1 MKEIKTF
8 LPAEIVESFKKF
20 ADKTVRNVEGFAYSV
35 GKPYD
40 KVFIHRTIN
49 PDGKR
54 GNDVKKFHEICD
66 LTIMIPEEKD
76 WRLVATFKDGAFTPV
91 DPTQELHFKN
101 PRHGAEYG
109 KCDYCGHWCIN
120 SYVIENVKTGD
131 ELQVGCECI
140 KKFGLNGVCFLSEF
154 TRKLYETYGGM
165 ISYATDEEFGDLLPI
180 WKGDDDKS
188 SWKDAIFKAD
198 MIMAAKAQYDICP
211 IYKKGERIGNYFY
224 RSETLDS
231 IDNILVKKSFKMDDA
246 YVKAV
251 CEFGAKIEPKTEFE
265 EGKLAIVKNFYC
277 FRTQSVYAF
286 FLVKAYED
294 SLKPKSKIEKG
305 MQVKVV
311 GKVIQQRHEETYYGI
326 TEINSILTD
335 KGVSCQ
341 RIGKISTTKENGV
354 TRTVFYAI
362 VKDIRNGIVHLDR
375 ATKNPKKGKSVI
387 EI

>member
-1 MKEIKTF
+1 
-8 LPAEIVESFKKF
+8 
-20 ADKTVRNVEGFAYSV
+20 
-35 GKPYD
+35 
-40 KVFIHRTIN
+40 
-49 PDGKR
+49 
-54 GNDVKKFHEICD
+54 
-66 LTIMIPEEKD
+66 
-76 WRLVATFKDGAFTPV
+76 
-91 DPTQELHFKN
+91 
-101 PRHGAEYG
+101 
-109 KCDYCGHWCIN
+109 
-120 SYVIENVKTGD
+120 
-131 ELQVGCECI
+131 
-140 KKFGLNGVCFLSEF
+140 
-154 TRKLYETYGGM
+154 
-165 ISYATDEEFGDLLPI
+165 
-180 WKGDDDKS
+180 
-188 SWKDAIFKAD
+188 
-198 MIMAAKAQYDICP
+198 
-211 IYKKGERIGNYFY
+211 
-224 RSETLDS
+224 
-231 IDNILVKKSFKMDDA
+231 MDDA